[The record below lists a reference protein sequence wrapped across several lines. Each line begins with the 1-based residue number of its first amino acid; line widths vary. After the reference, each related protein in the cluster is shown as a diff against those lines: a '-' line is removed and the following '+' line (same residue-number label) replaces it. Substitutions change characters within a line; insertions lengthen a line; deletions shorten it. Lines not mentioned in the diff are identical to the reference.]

1 MSGSFAA
8 ERPRAPVANTAMV
21 KIASTNVDAMENL
34 LQGME
39 RSLSLTSRSLNSAAE
54 CATKR
59 TGETQNSG

>member
-1 MSGSFAA
+1 
-8 ERPRAPVANTAMV
+8 MV

-34 LQGME
+34 LRGME